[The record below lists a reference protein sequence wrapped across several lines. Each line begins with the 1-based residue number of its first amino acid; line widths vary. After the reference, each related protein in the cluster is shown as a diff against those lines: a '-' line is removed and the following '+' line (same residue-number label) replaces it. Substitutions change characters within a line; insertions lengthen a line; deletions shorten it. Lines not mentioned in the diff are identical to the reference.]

1 MKKRKEDI
9 PLQYFERNVIIILF
23 SLVLTGS
30 FCFLTYWYFK
40 AFNPLMF
47 VLGVPSVIL
56 IFHSLWML
64 LNPFA
69 VIYEDKFEMKKTMF
83 SNKQWYFIDIKLVG
97 EVTTKGFKI
106 TYNDDDEEL
115 ISTFGIR
122 NSHKKAFRD
131 AVNHYVC
138 KSLVVERADD

>member
-1 MKKRKEDI
+1 VKKRKEDI
-9 PLQYFERNVIIILF
+9 QLQYFERNVLIIVF
-23 SLVLTGS
+23 SVVLTGC

-47 VLGVPSVIL
+47 VLGIPSIIL
-56 IFHSLWML
+56 IFHTLWVL

-83 SNKQWYFIDIKLVG
+83 SNKQWYFIDIKSVG
-97 EVTTKGFKI
+97 EVTAKGFKI
-106 TYNDDDEEL
+106 VYNDDDEEI

-122 NSHKKAFRD
+122 PSHKQAFRD

-138 KSLVVERADD
+138 KSLVVERAED